1 VDAISAQSITSFKG
15 RKPTA
20 VDIDTLERELAKIAA
35 PYKTTLIPGGA
46 RHGHLGCIISDEAYA
61 AIITQPGWTLEEPEE
76 PSAYNPGITNAMT
89 DVVRKRRENLWA
101 KLKEDYER
109 YLGVQEGMRILIEGV
124 CGSQHLRA
132 MTDEY
137 VGMANHSVREI
148 IDHLRGRVKLTT
160 ADKAR
165 MRNEINFEWDQTQDL
180 ATYFIELKKIR
191 ARLRRWGVEIDDDT
205 LLAAAITQIYKSNH
219 FNTDQLQTWEDLE
232 AEDQVMDNFTE
243 YFLEKYDEMEAPQHR
258 KEHSKEESTPSMN
271 KPMETTK

>member
-1 VDAISAQSITSFKG
+1 
-15 RKPTA
+15 
-20 VDIDTLERELAKIAA
+20 
-35 PYKTTLIPGGA
+35 
-46 RHGHLGCIISDEAYA
+46 
-61 AIITQPGWTLEEPEE
+61 
-76 PSAYNPGITNAMT
+76 
-89 DVVRKRRENLWA
+89 
-101 KLKEDYER
+101 
-109 YLGVQEGMRILIEGV
+109 MRILIEGV

-180 ATYFIELKKIR
+180 AIYFIELKKIR
-191 ARLRRWGVEIDDDT
+191 ARLRRWGVEIDDNM

-243 YFLEKYDEMEAPQHR
+243 YFLEKYDEM
-258 KEHSKEESTPSMN
+258 
-271 KPMETTK
+271 